1 MLVSIENVKRR
12 FTEIICVNFEGKHKG
27 DTICINDMAWDTTS
41 GSRIGPQSSVPELS
55 SINIPMM
62 TMKRLTIGRMTIL
75 LSAMLHLQ
83 IGGSKTVCRLL
94 WTSYYIVCYIV

>member
-62 TMKRLTIGRMTIL
+62 TMNIMNMTTVAVVPASL
-75 LSAMLHLQ
+75 KASLHFFIIRTHPAVL
-83 IGGSKTVCRLL
+83 G
-94 WTSYYIVCYIV
+94 

>member
-62 TMKRLTIGRMTIL
+62 TMKRLTMHRNQEQHRNSFNKRKRNDL
-75 LSAMLHLQ
+75 E
-83 IGGSKTVCRLL
+83 R
-94 WTSYYIVCYIV
+94 

>member
-12 FTEIICVNFEGKHKG
+12 FTEIICVNFEGKH
-27 DTICINDMAWDTTS
+27 NDMAWDTTS

-94 WTSYYIVCYIV
+94 WTSYYIV

>member
-12 FTEIICVNFEGKHKG
+12 FTEIICVNFEEKHKG
-27 DTICINDMAWDTTS
+27 DTICIDDMAWDTTS
-41 GSRIGPQSSVPELS
+41 GSRIGPQRSVPELS

-75 LSAMLHLQ
+75 LSAMQEITLT
-83 IGGSKTVCRLL
+83 ILL
-94 WTSYYIVCYIV
+94 GISSRM